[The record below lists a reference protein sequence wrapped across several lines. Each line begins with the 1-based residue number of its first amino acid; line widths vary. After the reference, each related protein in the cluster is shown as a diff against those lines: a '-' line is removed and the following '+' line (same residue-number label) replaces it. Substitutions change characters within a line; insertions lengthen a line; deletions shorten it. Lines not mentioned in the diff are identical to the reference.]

1 VRAISLNAAA
11 PFTCP
16 NLAFI
21 VAHDTVAA
29 LNTKLA
35 KRDFSMP
42 ALFDPIQ
49 LRDLTLSNRVIISPM
64 CQYSATAG
72 SASSWH
78 APHLGQLAQSGAG
91 CLIIEATAVSAAGRI
106 SEGCLGLYDDA
117 NEQALAEVLK
127 SVRAW
132 SAMPIGIQLAHAGR
146 KASVR
151 RPWEGGAPLAAAEGA
166 WSSIAPSPE
175 PFNDGWQNPEAL
187 DRSAM
192 KKVIGE
198 YTQTVA
204 RAGRLGLDL
213 IEIHAAHG
221 YLLSQFL
228 TPLANKRA
236 DEYGGSQEKRMRFP
250 LEIAS
255 ALRAAWPAERPMG
268 MRINGTDWLDGGIT
282 AADAIAFAG
291 ALKDIGMDFVCVSSG
306 GNSAKAKIPLSPG
319 YQVAL
324 ATDIKAATELPTM
337 AVGLIVDAHHADE
350 IITSGQ
356 ADMVALAR
364 AILDDPRWPW
374 HAADSLGVSLDVAPQ
389 YARARPETWP
399 GAAFRKG
406 V

>member
-1 VRAISLNAAA
+1 
-11 PFTCP
+11 
-16 NLAFI
+16 
-21 VAHDTVAA
+21 
-29 LNTKLA
+29 
-35 KRDFSMP
+35 MP
-42 ALFDPIQ
+42 TLFDPLQ
-49 LRDLTLSNRVIISPM
+49 LRGLTLSNRVIISPM
-64 CQYSATAG
+64 CQYSANAG

-78 APHLGQLAQSGAG
+78 AAHLGQLAQSGAG

-106 SEGCLGLYDDA
+106 SEGCLGLYDNA
-117 NEQALAEVLK
+117 NEQALAGALK

-151 RPWEGGAPLAAAEGA
+151 RPWEGGAPLAAAGGA

-175 PFNDGWQNPEAL
+175 PFNDGWQTPEAL

-250 LEIAS
+250 LEVAT
-255 ALRAAWPAERPMG
+255 AMRAAWPAERPMG
-268 MRINGTDWLDGGIT
+268 VRINGTDWLDGGIT
-282 AADAIAFAG
+282 ASDAIAFAR

-306 GNSAKAKIPLSPG
+306 GNSATAKIPLTPG

-324 ATDIKAATELPTM
+324 AADVKAATGLLTM

-350 IITSGQ
+350 IIASGQ
-356 ADMVALAR
+356 ADMVVMPRTASAPPSRWRHNTPAPGPKHGPAPPSAKASEVTPERPVQTAPPPECFTHSGKR
-364 AILDDPRWPW
+364 AKP
-374 HAADSLGVSLDVAPQ
+374 GPQ
-389 YARARPETWP
+389 TRPP
-399 GAAFRKG
+399 GD
-406 V
+406 

>member
-1 VRAISLNAAA
+1 
-11 PFTCP
+11 
-16 NLAFI
+16 
-21 VAHDTVAA
+21 
-29 LNTKLA
+29 
-35 KRDFSMP
+35 MP
-42 ALFDPIQ
+42 ALFDPLQ
-49 LRDLTLSNRVIISPM
+49 LRGLTLSNRVIISPM
-64 CQYSATAG
+64 CQYSAKEG

-78 APHLGQLAQSGAG
+78 TPHLGQLAQSGAG

-106 SEGCLGLYDDA
+106 SQGCLGLYDDA
-117 NEQALAEVLK
+117 NEQALAETLK

-151 RPWEGGAPLAAAEGA
+151 RPWEGGAPLAAAEGV
-166 WSSIAPSPE
+166 WPSIAPSPE
-175 PFNDGWQNPEAL
+175 PYKDDWQTPEAL

-204 RAGRLGLDL
+204 RAARLEIDL

-250 LEIAS
+250 LEVAT
-255 ALRAAWPAERPMG
+255 AMRAAWPAARPMG
-268 MRINGTDWLDGGIT
+268 VRINGTDWLEGGIT
-282 AADAIAFAG
+282 AVDAIAFAG

-306 GNSAKAKIPLSPG
+306 GNSAKSKIPLAPG

-324 ATDIKAATELPTM
+324 AAEVKAATGISTM

-356 ADMVALAR
+356 ADMVAIAR
-364 AILDDPRWPW
+364 AVLDDPRWPW

-389 YARARPETWP
+389 YARARPKTWP

>member
-1 VRAISLNAAA
+1 
-11 PFTCP
+11 
-16 NLAFI
+16 
-21 VAHDTVAA
+21 
-29 LNTKLA
+29 
-35 KRDFSMP
+35 MP

-250 LEIAS
+250 LEVAS

-324 ATDIKAATELPTM
+324 AADIKAATELPTM